1 MFIPGATGLGL
12 GVRASGVGSKTISVL
27 GKNPDYIKRA
37 NELGAKRFSIP
48 ADVWN
53 RMNKAD
59 QWTANK
65 KFLDRMIKRGDD
77 IILSNP
83 VKNINDVSGTFRR
96 ELNYMVEQGFKIS
109 RNGTRLVK

>member
-1 MFIPGATGLGL
+1 MSVQRGQLQ
-12 GVRASGVGSKTISVL
+12 TISVL

-37 NELGAKRFSIP
+37 NELGAKHFSIP

-53 RMNKAD
+53 RMNKVD
-59 QWTANK
+59 QLNANK

-77 IILSNP
+77 IVLSNP
-83 VKNINDVSGTFRR
+83 VKDINDVSGTFRR

-109 RNGTRLVK
+109 RDGTRLVK